1 MINLQLYLNNNKKKR
16 EKRINSNWNNS
27 TSLFLVCVS
36 CKELHIFW
44 YSLFIDPS
52 DTLFPTS
59 EWPPWSWE
67 TLDCFTSASKRL
79 RQSGGNTTNFFFW
92 TLTILSILLWFLAC
106 CTFLTPFCEWI
117 LPLILHYLHAIYFLP
132 GTFKDKKC
140 TSLTF
145 LFLWRSVYNI
155 KICLLSNLSGGSR
168 KVTNPLKVELGTV
181 TSI

>member
-1 MINLQLYLNNNKKKR
+1 MCSLQR
-16 EKRINSNWNNS
+16 
-27 TSLFLVCVS
+27 TSHLLV
-36 CKELHIFW
+36 
-44 YSLFIDPS
+44 FIIHR
-52 DTLFPTS
+52 S
-59 EWPPWSWE
+59 EWH
-67 TLDCFTSASKRL
+67 TLSNIWMTAVEL
-79 RQSGGNTTNFFFW
+79 GNTWPFYFCFKETEAIWREYYQFFFW